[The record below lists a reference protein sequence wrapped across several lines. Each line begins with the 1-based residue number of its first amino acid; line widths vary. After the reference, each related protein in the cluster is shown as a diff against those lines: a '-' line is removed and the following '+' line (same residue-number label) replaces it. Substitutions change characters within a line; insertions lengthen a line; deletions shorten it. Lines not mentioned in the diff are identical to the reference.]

1 MWRSAVFQSP
11 GLRALAA
18 RPPVSS
24 ACIARPHTIPPWR
37 ALRTHPRPHPPPP
50 PAGAR
55 AAPKSW
61 FRRHPVWTTLVA
73 GTLGGTA
80 LGTYAALRT
89 LDAADDAMFRHE
101 PVVERL
107 RIAARAVV
115 RSVMTFGTTAAI
127 MADYKWLYFQHGHLG
142 IASDEYARLRAQVHQ
157 RSANLLLWLCR
168 NHGGIY
174 NKAAQHVGSLVRM
187 VPKEYTDTLSVLQ
200 DKAPFHPYEEV
211 IEVFQREFGAFPSE
225 FFLEF
230 DETPMAAASLAQVHR
245 AVTKHGREV
254 AVKVQY
260 KEVQRNFR
268 IDIWCMSALTRLVST
283 AFPEFQLAWVVK
295 EFEENLTQEFDFRHE
310 ARNAERAQQRFANRA
325 VDFHIPD
332 VYWPLTTAH
341 VLTMEFIHGTRITNV
356 AELHRQ
362 GMDVEYLQQS
372 LIDVFADMIFVHGEI
387 HCDPHPG
394 NMLVRP
400 SPHDPAIP
408 QLVLLDHG
416 LYRTL
421 SPSFRHTY
429 CDLWVGILTSND
441 QLLESA
447 GSRLGEGGA
456 KYWRF
461 FPLMFAGHARGSPT
475 GTQLGD
481 DLTPADRAHLKA
493 AFKGFSLEDAV
504 DFLEGVPRDMLLV
517 MRTMNLVSGVHRA
530 LGGRNLPKFRQQAW
544 YAVVGRHA
552 PLRRSVM
559 AWIVGWV
566 VDLPVVGSSAAA
578 AAVAVGLDEEQG
590 SAGGGSLVA
599 WFREWTT
606 VWWRL
611 WVVIPAV
618 QMWRA
623 WQQRRVAIAKA
634 AEVVVEATAA
644 TATA

>member
-1 MWRSAVFQSP
+1 MWCSAVFQSP
-11 GLRALAA
+11 GLRTLAA

-24 ACIARPHTIPPWR
+24 ACIAPRPHHLRGTIPPWR
-37 ALRTHPRPHPPPP
+37 ALRTHPRPHPHPPP
-50 PAGAR
+50 TVTRPA
-55 AAPKSW
+55 PNSW
-61 FRRHPVWTTLVA
+61 IRRHPVWTTLAA

-80 LGTYAALRT
+80 LGTWAALRT

-115 RSVMTFGTTAAI
+115 RSIMTFGTTAAI
-127 MADYKWLYFQHGHLG
+127 TTDYKWLYFQHGHLG

-245 AVTKHGREV
+245 AVTKDGHEV

-260 KEVQRNFR
+260 KDVQRNFR

-310 ARNAERAQQRFANRA
+310 ARNAERAQQRFANRN

-332 VYWPLTTAH
+332 IYWPLTTAH
-341 VLTMEFIHGTRITNV
+341 VLTMR
-356 AELHRQ
+356 
-362 GMDVEYLQQS
+362 MDVEYLQQS
-372 LIDVFADMIFVHGEI
+372 LIDVFADMIFVHGET

-394 NMLVRP
+394 NMLVRQ
-400 SPHDPAIP
+400 SPHDPNIP

-456 KYWRF
+456 KYWRL

-481 DLTPADRAHLKA
+481 DLTPADRVHLKA
-493 AFKGFSLEDAV
+493 ALKGFSLEDAV

-517 MRTMNLVSGVHRA
+517 MRTMNFVSGVHRA

-552 PLRRSVM
+552 PLSRSVM
-559 AWIVGWV
+559 AWIVGWI

-578 AAVAVGLDEEQG
+578 VAAAAAGLDADRG
-590 SAGGGSLVA
+590 SAGSGSLVA
-599 WFREWTT
+599 WFREWMT

-611 WVVIPAV
+611 WVVIPVV

-623 WQQRRVAIAKA
+623 GQQRRVATV
-634 AEVVVEATAA
+634 EVTEGAVEAPATAA
-644 TATA
+644 TA